1 MVWSLPCVVS
11 QQPRT
16 VAGAILAQAADSA
29 MTILDA
35 SGNMVTSIT
44 QLPAEAVKLPQ
55 CQQTS
60 LLTTAGGF
68 PDNWGQLSA
77 EAQASHPINLPIMQL
92 AFTVYQSPSVFENC
106 IKQWGVSSV
115 QAITKTVPTFYS
127 NAVAHVVRVGNE
139 RLFVLFKG
147 SDATNWIQNMEC
159 AHTEPVGDLFG
170 ARGSDL
176 RVHSGF
182 WAGWKALETDVTKE
196 VLSFAKEAPTGKVY
210 VVGHSL
216 GAALGALA
224 ALRLVNILPA
234 SNEVAGVWLLGSPR
248 VGNPTWKAM
257 YNALLLPKTL
267 RVTNFLDFAARMPR
281 QQQSCSTSG
290 GVLNVLGSTTAY
302 SYAHVGRSLLMCP
315 TNNGLNSWTIA
326 GMGSEV
332 IDCPGLSQSDVDGS
346 AATHLLGSYF
356 DSWRR
361 GYYARTGSNIV
372 NDPRVTGVLCEQ
384 CTMRRGT
391 RLTQIS
397 VPARAGG
404 PVTCGVDA
412 SCTSQAAWNAAT
424 AVRQTST
431 VKFGGMSVCNGYI
444 CSDS

>member
-1 MVWSLPCVVS
+1 
-11 QQPRT
+11 
-16 VAGAILAQAADSA
+16 
-29 MTILDA
+29 
-35 SGNMVTSIT
+35 MVTSIT